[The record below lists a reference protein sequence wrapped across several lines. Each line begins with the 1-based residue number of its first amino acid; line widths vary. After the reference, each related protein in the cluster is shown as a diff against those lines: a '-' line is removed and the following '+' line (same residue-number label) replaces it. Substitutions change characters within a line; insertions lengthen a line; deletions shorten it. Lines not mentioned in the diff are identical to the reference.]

1 MLMKTS
7 SSLDSGPSNAAA
19 IAALAFAAAL
29 RLVRDDPSGG
39 ARGMLSDNECACAC
53 EVRSASCSGQPPPLG
68 GGRGRGR
75 IRHGWARALLRYLE
89 IPTEGRRFPPTSSST
104 TSS

>member
-19 IAALAFAAAL
+19 IAALALAAAL
-29 RLVRDDPSGG
+29 RLVRDDPSG
-39 ARGMLSDNECACAC
+39 ARGMLSANECACAC
-53 EVRSASCSGQPPPLG
+53 EVRSFSCSGQPPPLG
-68 GGRGRGR
+68 ESAGVGGSGTV
-75 IRHGWARALLRYLE
+75 YLE

-104 TSS
+104 TSTRS